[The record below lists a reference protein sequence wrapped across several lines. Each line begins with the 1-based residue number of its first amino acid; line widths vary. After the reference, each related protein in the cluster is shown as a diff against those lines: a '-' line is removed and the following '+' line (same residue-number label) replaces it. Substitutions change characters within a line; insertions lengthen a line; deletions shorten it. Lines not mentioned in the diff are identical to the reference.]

1 MSAAMVQTGHTAAA
15 APAAPPGTTATIKL
29 RPPAPPAP
37 LLRRERLLAR
47 LDEVLAR
54 RLTTVVAGAGFGKS
68 TLLSAW
74 AAGVNCAWYSASA
87 EDASLAAFA
96 RGIADALRL
105 RVPGLPPDAAGA
117 VTAVAG
123 PGAEEDEPARARG
136 FAAAVCEALQS
147 ELRRDLVLVVDDV
160 HELEASPGAHP
171 GHRVAVPPGPGAPA
185 SRARVP
191 LRAAVPHRASSRPGP
206 RARALELRPRLR
218 HRGDAGAPRHAD
230 RRR

>member
-1 MSAAMVQTGHTAAA
+1 MAPTGHTAAA
-15 APAAPPGTTATIKL
+15 APVAPSGTTATIKL

-37 LLRRERLLAR
+37 LLPRERLLEP

-96 RGIADALRL
+96 RGLADALRL

-160 HELEASPGAHP
+160 HELEASPGAIQVIESLCRQAPERLHLVLVSRSELP
-171 GHRVAVPPGPGAPA
+171 VPD
-185 SRARVP
+185 
-191 LRAAVPHRASSRPGP
+191 RASSRPGP
-206 RARALELRPRLR
+206 RARALELGPGLR
-218 HRGDAGAPRHAD
+218 HRGDAGAPATR
-230 RRR
+230 